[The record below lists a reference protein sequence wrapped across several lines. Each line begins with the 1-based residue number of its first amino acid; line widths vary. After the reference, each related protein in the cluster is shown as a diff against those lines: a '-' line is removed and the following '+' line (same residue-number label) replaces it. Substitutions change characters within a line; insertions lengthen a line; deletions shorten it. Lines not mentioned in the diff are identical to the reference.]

1 MSWYDLVRPLIDR
14 LDPETAHRLAL
25 KALAAGL
32 VPGNGAAD
40 VPTLGVSALGLS
52 FANPIG
58 LAAGFDKNG
67 RVFQAMKGLGFG
79 FAEIGGVTPLP
90 QIGNPRPRLFRL
102 NEDRAA
108 INRMGFN
115 NEGMEAVASRLAARR
130 DRSFP
135 VGVNLASNTESA
147 EPARDFEL
155 LVARFA
161 PLADYLTI
169 DVSCPNTKNGRM
181 FQDPVR
187 LADLLA
193 RLKLARGTLA
203 TPMLVKLASDLKSD
217 EARAIARVTIDAG
230 LAGLVVAN
238 TSAERPESLR
248 SVAKAERGGLSG
260 RPIFEASTRLLAEV
274 RAEIGPDP
282 ILVGVGGVFTGA
294 DALAKLQAG
303 ANLIQLYT
311 ALVYEGPPVVGRIKR
326 DLAALLQK
334 PG

>member
-25 KALAAGL
+25 RALAAGL

-40 VPTLGVSALGLS
+40 VPALGVSALGLS

-79 FAEIGGVTPLP
+79 YAEIGGVTPLP

-115 NEGMEAVASRLAARR
+115 NEGMEAVAGRLAARR
-130 DRSFP
+130 DRRFP

-181 FQDPVR
+181 FQDPVQ

-193 RLKLARGTLA
+193 RLKLARGALA
-203 TPMLVKLASDLKSD
+203 TPMLVKLASDLKAD

-248 SVAKAERGGLSG
+248 SAAKAERGGLSG

-274 RAEIGPDP
+274 RAEVGPEP
-282 ILVGVGGVFTGA
+282 ILVGVGGVFTAA

-326 DLAALLQK
+326 DLAALLRKQA
-334 PG
+334 